1 MYIIQNMWFLFWWI
15 SPTSPIFR
23 CKSIRILRIL
33 ILAFEVYCAYTCIVP
48 IMYLFLLHLFF
59 IFRMLCMKSVYI
71 PIVIN
76 NTFLSWTFQK
86 WKRSAIKINTFFV
99 GYKWMHN
106 KPQKLKSTFLEFLF
120 IWKKH
125 RFQPFWKNNY
135 IAPQIPLFLIIQ
147 SSVLYVHVCK
157 RV

>member
-1 MYIIQNMWFLFWWI
+1 
-15 SPTSPIFR
+15 
-23 CKSIRILRIL
+23 
-33 ILAFEVYCAYTCIVP
+33 
-48 IMYLFLLHLFF
+48 MYLFLLHLFF

-86 WKRSAIKINTFFV
+86 WKRSAIKINTYFV
-99 GYKWMHN
+99 WFEWMHN
-106 KPQKLKSTFLEFLF
+106 KPQKIKSTFLEFLF

-135 IAPQIPLFLIIQ
+135 YITPQIPLFLIIQ
-147 SSVLYVHVCK
+147 SSVLYVHTSTYMYVKECSITILEENEAGPTSGPWLPSF
-157 RV
+157 VSWGFFPNYN